1 MIALM
6 IVIIGI
12 AMRLVPHPANVAP
25 VAAIAL
31 FAGTY
36 LNKKWALWVP
46 LVIMMISDLVIG
58 LHDVVA
64 FTWGS
69 FVLVALLGTWLKQ
82 HKNIV
87 NVGVAS
93 VAASVLFFMITNFG
107 VWLAWYPTTLQGLT
121 QCYTLALPFYRN
133 TLIGDLLY
141 VVVFFGI
148 YECAAR
154 LVKNTRYAYLTS

>member
-46 LVIMMISDLVIG
+46 LAIMIISDMVLG
-58 LHDVVA
+58 LHDVVP

-69 FVLVALLGTWLKQ
+69 FLLVALLGTWLKQ
-82 HKNIV
+82 HKNVRNIGFASV
-87 NVGVAS
+87 TAS
-93 VAASVLFFMITNFG
+93 VAFFLITNFG
-107 VWLAWYPTTLQGLT
+107 VWLFWYPATLRGLA

-133 TLIGDLLY
+133 TFIGDILY

-148 YECAAR
+148 YECATR
-154 LVKNTRYAYLTS
+154 LVRNTRYAYLAA